1 MNVPLFLLHLKMS
14 RLALTSWALAL
25 LVFGALSV
33 FWSPGIAE
41 QETAFLPYPT
51 LGSLPIYLVL
61 YALIFGSGCLARRP
75 SDDLLLI
82 LGTLPLR
89 RHQIALGKS
98 LFFALAILVLAF
110 VGWASTALA
119 GVTVEANPNVGYM
132 AISVSI
138 GFLLVLAVYSYTL
151 MISAWCSTQGSA
163 FAFSALATFIAYL
176 MNVIGSSYEG
186 LSWLADISIFH
197 YYDPV
202 QLMHDGVVRWPGI
215 AILAGITLGGHAIA
229 LTIFARRD
237 LSV

>member
-1 MNVPLFLLHLKMS
+1 MNIRLFLLHLKMS
-14 RLALTSWALAL
+14 RLALSSWALAL
-25 LVFGALSV
+25 LAFGALSA
-33 FWSPGIAE
+33 FWAPGIAE
-41 QETAFLPYPT
+41 RQTALLPYPT

-98 LFFALAILVLAF
+98 VFFILALLGLAL

-119 GVTVEANPNVGYM
+119 AEIVEADVNVAYL
-132 AISVSI
+132 AISISI
-138 GFLLVLAVYSYTL
+138 GLLLVLAVYSYTL
-151 MISAWCSTQGSA
+151 IISAWCSTQGSA
-163 FAFSALATFIAYL
+163 LAFSALATFIAYM
-176 MNVIGSSYEG
+176 MNVIGSSYQDM
-186 LSWLADISIFH
+186 SWLADISIFH

-202 QLMHDGVVRWPGI
+202 QLMQDGVVRWPGI
-215 AILAGITLGGHAIA
+215 AILAGIILGGHAIA
-229 LTIFARRD
+229 LAIFSRRD

>member
-14 RLALTSWALAL
+14 RLALASWALAL

-33 FWSPGIAE
+33 FWAPGIAE

-51 LGSLPIYLVL
+51 LGSVPIYLVL
-61 YALIFGSGCLARRP
+61 YALIFGSGCLARRL

-82 LGTLPLR
+82 LGTLPMR

-98 LFFALAILVLAF
+98 MFFALALLGLVL
-110 VGWASTALA
+110 VGWFSTAVA
-119 GVTVEANPNVGYM
+119 GGIVESDLKVGYLT
-132 AISVSI
+132 ISTSI
-138 GFLLVLAVYSYTL
+138 GLLLVLAVYSYTL

-163 FAFSALATFIAYL
+163 LAFSALATFIGYM

-186 LSWLADISIFH
+186 MSWLADMSIFH

-202 QLMHDGVVRWPGI
+202 QLMQDGVVRWPAI
-215 AILAGITLGGHAIA
+215 AILAGITVGGHAIA
-229 LTIFARRD
+229 LAIFSRRD

>member
-1 MNVPLFLLHLKMS
+1 MNVPLLLLHLKMS
-14 RLALTSWALAL
+14 RLALASWALVL
-25 LVFGALSV
+25 LVFAALSV
-33 FWSPGIAE
+33 FWTPGIAE
-41 QETAFLPYPT
+41 QETVFLPYPT
-51 LGSLPIYLVL
+51 LGSVTIYLVL
-61 YALIFGSGCLARRP
+61 YALIFGSGCLAHRV

-98 LFFALAILVLAF
+98 LFFALALLGLAG
-110 VGWASTALA
+110 VGCFSTALA
-119 GVTVEANPNVGYM
+119 GEIVETDLKVGYL

-151 MISAWCSTQGSA
+151 MISAWCSTQGTA
-163 FAFSALATFIAYL
+163 LAFSTLATFIAYL
-176 MNVIGSSYEG
+176 INVIGSSYEG
-186 LSWLADISIFH
+186 MSWLADISIFH

-215 AILAGITLGGHAIA
+215 AILVGIILGGHAVA
-229 LTIFARRD
+229 LAIFARKD